1 MKPVLRLIAVLSCL
15 LLLSA
20 PQPDARA
27 QNGGYRLS
35 PGDQLR
41 ITVQGES
48 DLSGPRR
55 VDPGGAVTMPLVGAV
70 PVAGL
75 TAADAAERIA
85 ARLRDGYLRHPR
97 VSVAMESYRPVYI
110 LGGVKNPGEYPYRD
124 GLTVRQAV
132 AMGGGFENEWRTHT
146 AEITRGQGENEH
158 TQIFDIDGTVLLP
171 GDVLTINSRWRY
183 HE

>member
-1 MKPVLRLIAVLSCL
+1 MKPVLRIFAVIACL
-15 LLLSA
+15 LLLSV

-27 QNGGYRLS
+27 QSGGYRLS

-41 ITVQGES
+41 VTVQGEN

-55 VDPGGAVTMPLVGAV
+55 VDAGGAVTLPLVGAV

-75 TAADAAERIA
+75 TMNDAADVIA
-85 ARLRDGYLRHPR
+85 AALRDGFLRHPR
-97 VSVAMESYRPVYI
+97 VSVSMESYRPVYI
-110 LGGVKNPGEYPYRD
+110 LGGVKSPGEYPYRE
-124 GLTVRQAV
+124 GMSVRQAV

-146 AEITRGQGENEH
+146 AHITRGQGADEH
-158 TQIFDIDGTVLLP
+158 TEIFNIDGTVLQP

>member
-1 MKPVLRLIAVLSCL
+1 MKPVLRIIAVLACL
-15 LLLSA
+15 LLLSM

-41 ITVQGES
+41 VTVQGEA
-48 DLSGPRR
+48 DLSGPRYI
-55 VDPGGAVTMPLVGAV
+55 DAGGAVTLPLVGAV

-75 TAADAAERIA
+75 TVSAAADEIA
-85 ARLRDGYLRHPR
+85 AALRDGFLRHPR

-124 GLTVRQAV
+124 GMTVRQAV

-146 AEITRGQGENEH
+146 AEITRGQGEEEH
-158 TQIFDIDGTVLLP
+158 TQIFNIDGTVLQP